1 MAHAFEGL
9 RILDFSQ
16 VLAGPAATHF
26 FAMLGADV
34 IKVENPASGDQFRN
48 LMTTEALADYGM
60 SPGFMTLNTGKRS
73 VAIDLKHPDARD
85 VVLRIAR
92 TADVVVENFRAGVIV
107 DLGFGYEAIAKVRP
121 DIVYCSISG
130 YGQSGPM
137 RGAAAYDGAIQAA
150 SGMMSVNGHPE
161 TGPTRTSYTVVDM
174 STALTAAFAI
184 SSALYRRRETG
195 EGQRLDVAMY
205 DTALWMMAPLMASHM
220 VGREE
225 FGLMGNNSP
234 AMTPTANVFQT
245 ADGHIQ
251 ITALTD
257 GQGAALV
264 ALLGLDPH
272 ADPRLQTIKTMSA
285 HHDAVRQMFADRLA
299 QETTGTWAARLRVAK
314 VPHAP
319 VRDFEAAVTDPQLAH
334 RGILQDVPAP
344 KGSTHEAPDP
354 LRLIAAAFTANA
366 DGPAIFRAPPAL
378 GQHNKDVL
386 MACGYSVAEVAA
398 LREAGVFGAA

>member
-1 MAHAFEGL
+1 MAYAFDGI

-26 FAMLGADV
+26 FSMLGADV
-34 IKVENPASGDQFRN
+34 IKIENPASGDQFRN
-48 LMTTEALADYGM
+48 LLTTAAFEDYGM

-73 VAIDLKHPDARD
+73 VAIDLKHLQARD
-85 VVLRIAR
+85 VVLRIAQ
-92 TADVVVENFRAGVIV
+92 TCDVVVENFRAGVID
-107 DLGFGYEAIAKVRP
+107 DLGFGYEAIKAVRP
-121 DIVYCSISG
+121 DVVYCSISG
-130 YGQSGPM
+130 YGQTGPM
-137 RGAAAYDGAIQAA
+137 KGAAAYDGAIQAA
-150 SGMMSVNGHPE
+150 AGMMSVNGHAE

-174 STALTAAFAI
+174 STALTSAFAI
-184 SSALYRRRETG
+184 SSALYRRQATG

-205 DTALWMMAPLMASHM
+205 DTAMWMMSPLMAAHM

-257 GQGAALV
+257 AQGAALV

-272 ADPRLQTIKTMSA
+272 EDARLQNQKTMSA
-285 HHDAVRQMFADRLA
+285 HHSEVRELFAGRLSKDTTA
-299 QETTGTWAARLRVAK
+299 QWAGKLREAR

-319 VRDFEAAVTDPQLAH
+319 VRDFEGALTDPQLKH
-334 RGILQDVPAP
+334 RGIIQDAPAP
-344 KGSTHEAPDP
+344 KGSTQDAIDP
-354 LRLIAAAFTANA
+354 VKLLAAAFTADA
-366 DGPAIFRAPPAL
+366 EGPAFFSAPPAL
-378 GQHNKDVL
+378 GQHNSEVL
-386 MACGYSVAEVAA
+386 TQCGYTVAEVAA
-398 LREAGVFGAA
+398 LREAGVFGAT